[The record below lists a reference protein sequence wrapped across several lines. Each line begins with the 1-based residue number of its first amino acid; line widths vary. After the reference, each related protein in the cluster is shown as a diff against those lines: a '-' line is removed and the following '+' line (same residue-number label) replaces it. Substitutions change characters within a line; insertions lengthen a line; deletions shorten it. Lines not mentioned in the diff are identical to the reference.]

1 MSIDKQ
7 KLAVAAGLI
16 ALILF
21 GVGASIWT
29 GERLRTS
36 AYADWLNKGKVDSR
50 RMTESVL
57 FWISKAEVNLR
68 AIAGQFHGAKL
79 LDQAAFSKFI
89 DEAETWDPEV
99 TFGSVVYAQRVLR
112 KDRESYERRNGT
124 QLTIIGTPE
133 TRAPEVFES
142 FAVRLISHESG
153 IFQRLSDLT
162 THPAMRTV
170 VLTARRSPG
179 HVILGPAYEGKD
191 GDRHAVIATATDLVG
206 GRGVMAATINL
217 VKFFSGFAA
226 DYLPNGVRVRLIER
240 DSESRAVNVF
250 IPIIGALEPP
260 KGVASTEI
268 IRITS
273 GQARW
278 DLHWDIMP
286 DYLGGPANG
295 SAILV
300 SVGGTIVTF
309 LVALIFFV
317 LSVQNIRF
325 HRLVTDRT
333 AELSQNSMLIQL
345 TMDSIDQGFA
355 VWNADH
361 RLVVWSKR
369 CADFWYFPT
378 EILRSGMHM
387 SDLLKHLAIQGA
399 FASGDSGDSG
409 DIDGIVEKELER
421 IVEAGA
427 TSDEMFKMT
436 DGRKIHIRRFPLE
449 RGGHVSMY
457 TDVTERELATEN
469 LMKSRD
475 ELEQRVD
482 ERTQDLERARDE
494 AIVANQAKSEFL
506 ANMSHELRTPL
517 NAIIGFSQMTESE
530 TYGPLGDQKYRENAS
545 IVATAGEHLLQ
556 LIADIL
562 DLSKIEANALIL
574 EEEHL
579 DLRQV
584 VEEVTNIVLPRATH
598 SELEVSTSFSDN
610 LPMLHGDPI
619 RVRQMLLNLL
629 DNAVKFTPSG
639 GRVEIKIDT
648 NTNNAIQIEVSDS
661 GIGISEDDLKLV
673 LTPFSQATSNTMIR
687 HGEGIGLGLSLVKHL
702 IEMHSGTLAMR
713 SKPGEGTTATLE
725 FPADRTIG

>member
-7 KLAVAAGLI
+7 KLTVGVGLI

-21 GVGASIWT
+21 GVGTSIWT

-68 AIAGQFHGAKL
+68 AIAGQFRSVEH
-79 LDQAAFSKFI
+79 LDQKAFFKFI
-89 DEAETWDPEV
+89 DEAGTWDPEV

-112 KDRESYERRNGT
+112 KDRAKYESERGEHLSVIGAPEKRAPDEFESY
-124 QLTIIGTPE
+124 
-133 TRAPEVFES
+133 
-142 FAVRLISHESG
+142 AVRLVSREDGVFRRH
-153 IFQRLSDLT
+153 SDLT
-162 THPAMRTV
+162 THPAMSTV
-170 VLTARRSPG
+170 VLTARQSPG

-206 GRGVMAATINL
+206 GTGVMAATINL
-217 VKFFSGFAA
+217 VDFFSGFAA
-226 DYLPNGVRVRLIER
+226 DYLPDGVRVRLIER

-260 KGVASTEI
+260 KGVAATEI

-286 DYLGGPANG
+286 DYLGGPDNG

-300 SVGGTIVTF
+300 SVGGSVLTF

-325 HRLVTDRT
+325 HRLVADRT

-378 EILRSGMHM
+378 DILRSGMHM
-387 SDLLKHLAIQGA
+387 SDLLKHLAEQGA
-399 FASGDSGDSG
+399 FGDGV
-409 DIDGIVEKELER
+409 IDEIVIRELER
-421 IVEAGA
+421 VVEAGA
-427 TSDEMFKMT
+427 TSDEKFKMT
-436 DGRKIHIRRFPLE
+436 DGRMIHVRRFPLE

-457 TDVTERELATEN
+457 TDVTERERATEN
-469 LMKSRD
+469 LKRSHDDLEHRVEERTK
-475 ELEQRVD
+475 ELE
-482 ERTQDLERARDE
+482 TARDD
-494 AIVANQAKSEFL
+494 AVIANQAKSEFL

-517 NAIIGFSQMTESE
+517 NAIIGFSQMTENE
-530 TYGPLGDQKYRENAS
+530 TYGPLGDLKYRENAS

-556 LIADIL
+556 LIANIL
-562 DLSKIEANALIL
+562 DLSKIEANALVL

-579 DLRQV
+579 DLGQV
-584 VEEVTNIVLPRATH
+584 IETVTNIVMPRAAR
-598 SELEVSTSFSDN
+598 SEIDVSTSISDE
-610 LPMLHGDPI
+610 LPMLRGDRL
-619 RVRQMLLNLL
+619 RVRQMMLNLL
-629 DNAVKFTPSG
+629 DNAVKYTPNE
-639 GRVEIKIDT
+639 GRIEINVYTD
-648 NTNNAIQIEVSDS
+648 TNNAIQVEVSDS
-661 GIGISEDDLKLV
+661 GIGISEDDLESV
-673 LTPFSQATSNTMIR
+673 LAPFSQAASNTMIR

-702 IEMHSGTLAMR
+702 AEMHGGTFSLQ
-713 SKPGEGTTATLE
+713 SKVGEGTTATLR
-725 FPADRTIG
+725 FPENRSVG